1 MNKKENQSLRL
12 KKMIFIWNA
21 LDNGWTVKKI
31 NTNIY
36 QFKQKNSEMSKNINL
51 DETLLHFIES
61 NSNISKFINDNI

>member
-1 MNKKENQSLRL
+1 MDKKEIQNLRL

-51 DETLLHFIES
+51 NETLLDFIES

>member
-1 MNKKENQSLRL
+1 MDKKEIQNLRL

-36 QFKQKNSEMSKNINL
+36 QFKQKNSEMRKNINL
-51 DETLLHFIES
+51 NDKLLDFIES